1 MKRTTFLQTSG
12 ALWLKGNLHS
22 HTVFSDGHWTPEE
35 MKDEYKRH
43 GYDFLSVTDHD
54 YYTDTRALSD
64 ETFTMLQ
71 GVELTGNAS
80 NGKDI
85 HINFLWPDALDG
97 VEPNARL
104 ALSER
109 TGTASRAFTCGMREK
124 GAYVMLNHPHWSL
137 LTSPEIEDENPYHA
151 VELMNYDTEWLE
163 NMGDG
168 TVFWTEMLLRGYRLW
183 GGGSDDNHNSY
194 SIASSDQVDNLYC
207 DSFGAWT
214 MVKAR
219 DRAPRRR
226 SWRR

>member
-109 TGTASRAFTCGMREK
+109 TGTASRAFPCGMREK